1 MLHTA
6 LRYRIPLDTR
16 TIILM
21 TTMMKGMMKAMI
33 AGAAGV
39 VAVAV
44 VGAIVAVEGLYQ
56 CYLGRSVIRR

>member
-1 MLHTA
+1 
-6 LRYRIPLDTR
+6 
-16 TIILM
+16 M